1 MIMFLLT
8 DSAFCYLSVTLQLCG
23 IASVAA
29 ARLWET
35 TPFAMLWRTLCLL
48 LLCSVGLVAT
58 ASIAWECG
66 GWQTCGVTMAV
77 MAVGAT
83 LDMRGS
89 RHAEA
94 F

>member
-1 MIMFLLT
+1 MFALS
-8 DSAFCYLSVTLQLCG
+8 DSAFCYLSIGLQICG
-23 IASVAA
+23 IASVVA
-29 ARLWET
+29 ARLWES
-35 TPFAMLWRTLCLL
+35 TPGAVVWRSLCLT
-48 LLCSVGLVAT
+48 LLCLVGCLAT

-66 GWQTCGVTMAV
+66 CWQTCGITMAA

-89 RHAEA
+89 RNVEA